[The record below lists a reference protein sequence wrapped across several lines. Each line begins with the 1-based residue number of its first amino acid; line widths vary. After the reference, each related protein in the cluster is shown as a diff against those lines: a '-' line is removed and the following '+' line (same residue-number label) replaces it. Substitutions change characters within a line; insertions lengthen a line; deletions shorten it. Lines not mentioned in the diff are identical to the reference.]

1 MKINNNNLIKI
12 TKSEIMSLGNQYNP
26 LESKDMLRVVD
37 MLLNKK
43 DSDGLP
49 ESAFH
54 AMLIIT
60 LCAAIECRIKEIL
73 SPYRNDI
80 KSNTDY
86 PNKKPLEGDP
96 KRIKQLN
103 DKYIKLRQILNNL
116 HNLPE
121 KGNIKF
127 FKKAEDQSKYAETLK
142 QLVSFRNQIAHGNL
156 LNIISNS
163 SLSNQ
168 NFENKSVIDKKT
180 SSNDYEGI
188 IDYTKRKIDKSLI
201 HPFNTKVS
209 RHFFDAVQHYFD
221 YLQQEYVNLK
231 Q

>member
-1 MKINNNNLIKI
+1 MKINKNNLIKI

-121 KGNIKF
+121 KGKINF
-127 FKKAEDQSKYAETLK
+127 FKKAEDRSRYTETLK
-142 QLVSFRNQIAHGNL
+142 QLFSFRNQIAHGNL
-156 LNIISNS
+156 LNIISSS

-180 SSNDYEGI
+180 SSNEYRGI
-188 IDYTKRKIDKSLI
+188 MGYIKRKIDKSLN

-209 RHFFDAVQHYFD
+209 RHFFDAVQHYFN